1 MKKKSIYIVML
12 CLLIGCISFSYA
24 ETPTVTK
31 IVFTDID
38 SSAATVGLGGLRFYN
53 DNVLVE
59 SGSIT
64 TNETKYG
71 ETENFIVRVP
81 STYYVDNYNPASAVD
96 TNVTRSGV
104 GTRWYWLSEENIN
117 QNQYFEIQFKTPI
130 QIDKMEYVTM
140 FLDQPNNYTSENMK
154 VEVHTS
160 LGNVINYELTPS
172 TTEEEVMAIDIIGP
186 GVPLSTPD
194 KVEKAFFNDIDS
206 TATTVG
212 LGGLRFYYKNVV
224 VESGDI
230 IANNEL
236 NGETDNMI
244 VRSSTSI
251 DIDNYYPVSAIDT
264 SLKREGRGTRW
275 YWLSEEDVNQDQTF
289 EIEFKTPVAIDRFE
303 YVTMFE
309 NQPNNYTSEIMP
321 ITIYLESGEV
331 LNLNLQPSASE
342 EEVINFDILDLVTST
357 VASSMT
363 LESNVSQV
371 SELDEFVVSVKIK

>member
-1 MKKKSIYIVML
+1 
-12 CLLIGCISFSYA
+12 
-24 ETPTVTK
+24 
-31 IVFTDID
+31 
-38 SSAATVGLGGLRFYN
+38 
-53 DNVLVE
+53 
-59 SGSIT
+59 
-64 TNETKYG
+64 
-71 ETENFIVRVP
+71 
-81 STYYVDNYNPASAVD
+81 
-96 TNVTRSGV
+96 
-104 GTRWYWLSEENIN
+104 
-117 QNQYFEIQFKTPI
+117 
-130 QIDKMEYVTM
+130 M

-194 KVEKAFFNDIDS
+194 KVEKVVFNDIDS

-371 SELDEFVVSVKIK
+371 SELDEFCSFSKIK